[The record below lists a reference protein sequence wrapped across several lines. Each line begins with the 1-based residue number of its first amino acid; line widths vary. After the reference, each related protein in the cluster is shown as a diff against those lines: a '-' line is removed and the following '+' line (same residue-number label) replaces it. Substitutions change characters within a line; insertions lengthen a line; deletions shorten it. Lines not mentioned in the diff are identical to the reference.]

1 MPIDTSKDYYVI
13 VAEFDC
19 AEAYATECGHERGGP
34 LALETYLGE
43 HETIEQAKEWA
54 EALHGLGEVRIA
66 KLQFVD

>member
-19 AEAYATECGHERGGP
+19 PEASASRYNHPREGP
-34 LALETYLGE
+34 LALETYIGKQGTL
-43 HETIEQAKEWA
+43 EQAREDAKRFS
-54 EALHGLGEVRIA
+54 GLGEVRIA